1 MKKRWGHCDPRWI
14 RLAAVLATALSLGAV
29 GTGCAGWQGIGGP
42 VLRVG
47 VSPDYPPV
55 VFEHEGEI
63 VGIEADLARLVGAAL
78 DRRVVF
84 ERIPFGELLEA
95 LERDEIDVVMSGLS
109 ITPERAEQARFT
121 EPYMEVGQLA
131 MIRAADVARFGRI
144 EGLRRSG
151 ARVGYER
158 ETTGELFVAEMLTRS
173 RSFAFDGVE
182 EGLRSL
188 RAGRIDY
195 FLHDA
200 PTIWM
205 LAGDPRY
212 RDLMGLY
219 QPLTE
224 ERLAWA
230 VARDDPE
237 LQRRLDALVLKWR
250 REGRIEP
257 ILDRWI
263 PVRVTVR

>member
-1 MKKRWGHCDPRWI
+1 VM
-14 RLAAVLATALSLGAV
+14 LATALALVLGAL
-29 GTGCAGWQGIGGP
+29 GTGCTAWPGAGGP
-42 VLRVG
+42 ALRVG

-55 VFEHEGEI
+55 VFEQDGEI
-63 VGIEADLARLVGAAL
+63 AGIEADLARLVGAAL
-78 DRRVVF
+78 DRHIVF
-84 ERIPFGELLEA
+84 ERIPFGDLLEA
-95 LERDEIDVVMSGLS
+95 LARDEIDVVMSGLS
-109 ITPERAEQARFT
+109 ITAERAERVRFT

-158 ETTGELFVAEMLTRS
+158 ETTGERFVAEALARS

-212 RDLMGLY
+212 HDLMGLY

-224 ERLAWA
+224 EQLAWA
-230 VARDDPE
+230 VSRDDPD
-237 LQRRLDALVLKWR
+237 LQRRLDALVRQWR

>member
-1 MKKRWGHCDPRWI
+1 VKPGGGRSGRRRI
-14 RLAAVLATALSLGAV
+14 RLAAGIAGALVL
-29 GTGCAGWQGIGGP
+29 GTWTMGCAAWPGGDGP

-47 VSPDYPPV
+47 VSPDSPPV
-55 VFEHEGEI
+55 VFEQDGEI

-78 DRRVVF
+78 DRRIVF
-84 ERIPFGELLEA
+84 ERIPFGDLLEA
-95 LERDEIDVVMSGLS
+95 LARDEVDVVMSGLS
-109 ITPERAEQARFT
+109 ITPERAERVRFT
-121 EPYMEVGQLA
+121 APYMEVGQLA
-131 MIRAADVARFGRI
+131 MIRSADVARFGRI
-144 EGLRRSG
+144 GGLRRSG

-158 ETTGELFVAEMLTRS
+158 ETTGERFVAEELPRS
-173 RSFAFDGVE
+173 RSFAFDSVE

-205 LAGDPRY
+205 LAGEPRY
-212 RDLMGLY
+212 RELMGLY

-230 VARDDPE
+230 VSQDDPE
-237 LQRRLDALVLKWR
+237 LQRRLDALVRQWR
-250 REGRIEP
+250 SEGRIEP

>member
-1 MKKRWGHCDPRWI
+1 MTPRRSHRGRHWI
-14 RLAAVLATALSLGAV
+14 RLASVLATALTLGAL
-29 GTGCAGWQGIGGP
+29 GTGCAVWRGAGGP

-55 VFEHEGEI
+55 VFEQDGEI
-63 VGIEADLARLVGAAL
+63 VGIEADLARLVGGAL
-78 DRRVVF
+78 DRRIVF

-95 LERDEIDVVMSGLS
+95 LARDEIDVVMSGLS
-109 ITPERAEQARFT
+109 ITAERAEQVRFT
-121 EPYMEVGQLA
+121 EPYVEVGQLA

-158 ETTGELFVAEMLTRS
+158 DTTGERFVAEVLTRA

-200 PTIWM
+200 PTVWM

-230 VARDDPE
+230 VSPDDPE
-237 LQRRLDALVLKWR
+237 LQRRLDALVLQWK